1 MYKFQSYYYINRT
14 TDEVRQFQSKKEI
27 PLAYRDK
34 IVIINLDVTYN
45 RNGYIDKKSERLISA
60 TMVREQQK
68 APPIVYFKVSYKDEE
83 NESDDSSSEE
93 EEEDEWE
100 DVEDEESTE
109 EIEEVAES
117 GSEGVVIA
125 EEQSNDE
132 NLSLY

>member
-93 EEEDEWE
+93 EDEWE
-100 DVEDEESTE
+100 DVEDEEESTE
-109 EIEEVAES
+109 ETEEVVAES

-125 EEQSNDE
+125 EEQANDE